1 MQERDGA
8 TDLRG
13 VAGTIDKLAGQVRKS
28 GVDPELLKRLHWDEP
43 ELRNFITKYRQR
55 VQALRAA
62 KESGPSRLDPT
73 KGQGTDRERT
83 IHILRRAGLAK
94 GVRSLDGQPR
104 ETNEKDQ
111 IRKLFEGRKQSV
123 SVEYRD
129 LVEAYYR
136 SLVGSR

>member
-1 MQERDGA
+1 VQGRDGG

-43 ELRNFITKYRQR
+43 DLHNFIAKYKQR
-55 VQALRAA
+55 LQALRAA
-62 KESGPSRLDPT
+62 EKSGSPKLDPT
-73 KGQGTDRERT
+73 KGPGADRERA

-94 GVRSLDGQPR
+94 GVRSLDGQPPGA
-104 ETNEKDQ
+104 NEKDQ
-111 IRKLFEGRKQSV
+111 IRELFEGKKQSV